1 MTGYTDTSFAANPNN
16 RESTSGFIFFM
27 CGGPISF
34 GAKTQSL
41 TAQSTAVEAE
51 PMAISLRGKEAT
63 YLSSFMLELGFTSF
77 SSVPINC
84 DSTGALHV
92 AGNSTYSSRTKHIA
106 LSFFFLRELIKGRK
120 LAIHHVPAQQ
130 MLADC
135 AAKHLAKPQFGS
147 ILQQIKDFSC

>member
-1 MTGYTDTSFAANPNN
+1 MV
-16 RESTSGFIFFM
+16 
-27 CGGPISF
+27 ISF
-34 GAKTQSL
+34 G
-41 TAQSTAVEAE
+41 
-51 PMAISLRGKEAT
+51 GKEAT
-63 YLSSFMLELGFTSF
+63 HLSNFMLELGFKYF

-106 LSFFFLRELIKGRK
+106 LRFFFLCELVKGGK
-120 LAIHHVPAQQ
+120 ITIHHLPTQQ

-135 AAKHLAKPQFGS
+135 VTKHLAKTQYGS